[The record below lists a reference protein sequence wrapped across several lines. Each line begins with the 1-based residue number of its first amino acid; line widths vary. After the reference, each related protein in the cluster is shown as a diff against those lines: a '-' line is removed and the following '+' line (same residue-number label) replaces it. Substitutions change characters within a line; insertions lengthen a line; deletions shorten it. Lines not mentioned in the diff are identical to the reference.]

1 MLRQALICAAL
12 LAFVLALP
20 LLAPGSI
27 GWLIPAFFLAPIAPW
42 LCVRLNRRA
51 VSHRDWE
58 SNADHLD
65 ADRIDTVCIE
75 PSLLI
80 GRRWLQAEIWL
91 PFERVGGERFRS
103 QKGAMALS
111 AAVALT
117 DECVQNENSA
127 EGFSAQDI
135 SEWEQALGISSRN
148 FKLRNPRMDDARYC
162 GFPGVIVLDGKS
174 LRAYFVGG
182 PALLTE
188 CRRVLD
194 GTERNLTTDDRERL
208 RDIPSRALCYA
219 TALLIDGHLQ
229 EVCYIGSVLPV
240 ARYGV
245 SPDALAAGQRLHRMG
260 IHVTLDTQDT
270 WALENAR
277 AMGVEWPEDD
287 GRTGVLHLR
296 GVHPDTEQPHEFDRP
311 VLALIRASRQ
321 ERYHR
326 LLCGLFG
333 LMLWPCAT
341 LSREPWPFLI
351 ALLCLCLTILIT
363 RDQVFPPPPRYGPRS
378 FLAPLAPGVLLPLI
392 IWFFIEYIAK
402 GDSTTAGAYMII
414 SEAIVFSIW
423 RVSLLLGQ
431 PGGFRTLLLG
441 SLICLIAFSAIVLL
455 TTNGTW
461 ISASFGSVAGVL
473 VAVAVIVGHR
483 VLGMEKVQG

>member
-1 MLRQALICAAL
+1 MLRQALICAGL
-12 LAFVLALP
+12 LALVLALP
-20 LLAPGSI
+20 LLAPDSI
-27 GWLIPAFFLAPIAPW
+27 GWLIPALLLAPLAPW

-51 VSHRDWE
+51 IPHPDWDD
-58 SNADHLD
+58 NADHLD

-75 PSLLI
+75 PSLLV

-111 AAVALT
+111 AAIALT
-117 DECVQNENSA
+117 DECAVSENSA
-127 EGFSAQDI
+127 EGFSAPDI
-135 SEWEQALGISSRN
+135 AEWEQALGISSRN

-162 GFPGVIVLDGKS
+162 GFPGVVVLDGQR

-182 PALLTE
+182 PALLAE

-194 GTERNLTTDDRERL
+194 GAERSLTAEDRERL
-208 RDIPSRALCYA
+208 RDLPSRALCYA

-229 EVCYIGSVLPV
+229 QVCYIGSVLPV
-240 ARYGV
+240 ARYSV

-260 IHVTLDTQDT
+260 FHVTLDNRDA

-277 AMGVEWPEDD
+277 TMGVEWPEDD
-287 GRTGVLHLR
+287 GRTGILRLH
-296 GVHPDTEQPHEFDRP
+296 GTHPDAEQPREFDRP
-311 VLALIRASRQ
+311 VLALIRAARQ

-341 LSREPWPFLI
+341 LSREPWSFLI
-351 ALLCLCLTILIT
+351 SLLCLCLTILIT
-363 RDQVFPPPPRYGPRS
+363 REQIFPPPPRYGPRN
-378 FLAPLAPGVLLPLI
+378 FLTPLAPGILLPLI

-402 GDSTTAGAYMII
+402 GESMVAGAYMIV
-414 SEAIVFSIW
+414 SEAIVFSVW
-423 RVSLLLGQ
+423 RLSLLLGQ
-431 PGGFRTLLLG
+431 PGGLRTLLLG
-441 SLICLIAFSAIVLL
+441 CVICLIAFSAVVLL
-455 TTNGTW
+455 TANGTW
-461 ISASFGSVAGVL
+461 VSAAFGGVAGVL
-473 VAVAVIVGHR
+473 VAVAVIVAHR
-483 VLGMEKVQG
+483 VLAPAGEEP